1 MAEYILKRIAFFIFV
16 MIGVSLI
23 AFSLIN
29 LAPGDPAEIVLSQG
43 GGTPTPEAVE
53 KLREELGLN
62 DPLIVQYG
70 RWLSRA
76 ARFDFGNSFLTEKP
90 VGDELLARF
99 PRTLLLAVSAVV
111 FALFLSIP
119 TGILAALYHRR
130 FADHLGRVGAL
141 LGASI
146 PNFWLGLFL
155 IHLFAVKLKLLP
167 SAGCDDFSH
176 LILPAVTLGFGMAA
190 IYARLLRASLLEVLS
205 QEFIKVA
212 RAKGLTE
219 KLVIGRHALKNALL
233 PVITAFGVSFGHLL
247 GGTVIVETIF
257 AWPGIGQFAVDAI
270 FSRDYPVIQGFVF
283 FTAVIFVGLNLL
295 IDISYCFLDPRVR
308 LGGESR

>member
-1 MAEYILKRIAFFIFV
+1 VYILKRIAFFIFV

-53 KLREELGLN
+53 KLRKELGLD

-99 PRTLLLAVSAVV
+99 PRTLLLAISAVV

-130 FADHLGRVGAL
+130 FADHLGRLGAL

-167 SAGCDDFSH
+167 SAGCDGFSH

-190 IYARLLRASLLEVLS
+190 IYARLLRVSLLEILS

-295 IDISYCFLDPRVR
+295 IDISYCFFDPRVR